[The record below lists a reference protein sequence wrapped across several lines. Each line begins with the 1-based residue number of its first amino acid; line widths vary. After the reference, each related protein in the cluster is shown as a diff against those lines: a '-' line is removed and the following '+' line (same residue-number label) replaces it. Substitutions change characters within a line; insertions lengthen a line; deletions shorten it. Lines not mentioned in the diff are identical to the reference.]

1 MDGVDIKRVMKKI
14 YLKLWSIPGKPGSGV
29 TRLVETPGQ
38 KSERQ
43 AELLRPEVGLGR
55 AETGQSC
62 RPTED
67 GRDGHVVSHVLSL
80 GKLSCIVQM
89 RTDLFNVILEITQG
103 RN

>member
-1 MDGVDIKRVMKKI
+1 MEHFTVSWI
-14 YLKLWSIPGKPGSGV
+14 WSDQAG
-29 TRLVETPGQ
+29 EDCW
-38 KSERQ
+38 SEPQ
-43 AELLRPEVGLGR
+43 AELLRPELGLGR
-55 AETGQSC
+55 AETSPTG